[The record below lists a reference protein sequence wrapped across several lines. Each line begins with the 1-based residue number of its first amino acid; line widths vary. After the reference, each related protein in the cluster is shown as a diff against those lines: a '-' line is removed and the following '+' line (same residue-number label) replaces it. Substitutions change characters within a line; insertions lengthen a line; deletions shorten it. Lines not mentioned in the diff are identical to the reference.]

1 MYAIYKSPD
10 FGKYSLYT
18 GTIRNVAENAVTFVA
33 IDFLCKVFLKLVI
46 SAKIETPILFPSFL
60 TERLSERHSAF

>member
-18 GTIRNVAENAVTFVA
+18 GTISNVTENAITFVPV
-33 IDFLCKVFLKLVI
+33 DFLCKVFLKPVI
-46 SAKIETPILFPSFL
+46 SAKAETPILFPSFL
-60 TERLSERHSAF
+60 TEHLSEKHSAF